1 MLTAMSS
8 FRKNRL
14 FIQYLAFAFSYYV
27 VLVLTRRFFFVP
39 GQQMAIFWPVSGIMV
54 AILLLIPFNK
64 WPGYILI
71 AGLLAFL
78 HKMQLGE
85 SLVISISH
93 VIIHTIEFTF
103 TAYLIQRF
111 FYASR
116 CIERTRWVGGMIF
129 SCTLGS
135 LLSATLGAT
144 MHSVQYAGINYFN
157 EMIFWFLSVYLGQI
171 IIAPLILSIASVWQR
186 RQELFP
192 RRPNHLVMEPLFFTI
207 ALILLGCFIVT
218 YNDSFLKIGFLI
230 FPFLLWSAF
239 RYGTMGAS
247 ITVLLFSVTAFLSLQ
262 YSQFYKEL
270 AAASLQSEVSTMQF
284 FVMIV
289 AITSLFLVAVRSERE
304 KAQFALAD
312 QEERFRLANQAV
324 NDGIWDW
331 FILSGHTFFSD
342 RWLHMLGYQRGDL
355 PENYRAWLHIL
366 HPNDKRRAFEQ
377 VKKALQTGE
386 RFDIKFRLKT
396 KKGRYRWIRC
406 RGRCVSHFQSG
417 QPHRM
422 TGTITDITSRKR
434 AEDALEKSERE
445 KQIIL
450 NHISDTIT
458 YLDKDLR
465 IVYANRVPI
474 TSSEN
479 NISNIIGQKCHKVA
493 FSQNEPCARCPAI
506 KCIETKRTVQSEMI
520 AESGESLSISASPVL
535 DSRGNLIGIVECT
548 RDLTEMRTLQQQLIQ
563 AQKMEAMGQVAG
575 GVAHDFNNILQIIMG
590 YGELLQMHTSGPD
603 TKLAKYT
610 EQIMASGK
618 RAKALVRQL
627 LTFSRKDT
635 RLDSVLVDVNEC
647 IKNFLKMLKRVLG
660 EHIAIEFRPAKELP
674 KVYADLGQ
682 LEQIIMNL
690 CVNARDAMPDGGR
703 ITIST
708 NMVVVDH
715 EWTKIQPNINP
726 GHYVCFS
733 VTDTGLGMP
742 RDVRDRIFEPFF
754 TTKEIGRGT
763 GLGLAMVYAIIQHHD
778 GFINVY
784 SEPNKGST
792 FRVYLPVMSE
802 EEPHRAPS
810 DTQIADLYA
819 SSGECI
825 LLAEDEEEVA
835 LFSKML
841 LEDAGFQVILAKD
854 GEQAVQLFKAHQ
866 DKIDLALM
874 DVIMP
879 RLSGQQAATI
889 IRRINPNLPIL
900 FCTGYTPETLDEN
913 FNGKLVEK
921 PFQKFQLLRKI
932 TELLPDKK

>member
-1 MLTAMSS
+1 MSGLKKY
-8 FRKNRL
+8 RGI
-14 FIQYLAFAFSYYV
+14 IQYLAFGISYYV
-27 VLVLTRRFFFVP
+27 VLVLTRSFFFV
-39 GQQMAIFWPVSGIMV
+39 QDHQMALLWPVTGIMV
-54 AILLLIPFNK
+54 ATLLLIPLK
-64 WPGYILI
+64 RWASYIII
-71 AGLLAFL
+71 AGFITFL
-78 HKMQLGE
+78 YKLQFDN
-85 SLVISISH
+85 SLVISVSQ

-111 FYASR
+111 FYGAR
-116 CIERTRWVGGMIF
+116 CIERTRWVGGLIF
-129 SCTLGS
+129 SCALGS

-144 MHSVQYAGINYFN
+144 VLSIQYTGINYFN
-157 EMIFWFLSVYLGQI
+157 ELIFWFLSVYLGQLLLT
-171 IIAPLILSIASVWQR
+171 PLILSIASVWQR

-192 RRPNHLVMEPLFFTI
+192 KRPNRLVVEPLVFLI
-207 ALILLGCFIVT
+207 ALLLLGGFIIN
-218 YNDSFLKIGFLI
+218 YNGSFLKIGFLI

-239 RYGTMGAS
+239 RYGTLGAS
-247 ITVLLFSVTAFLSLQ
+247 VTVLLFSLTAFLSLQ
-262 YSQFYKEL
+262 YSQFYTEL
-270 AAASLQSEVSTMQF
+270 STAAFQSEISTLQF
-284 FVMIV
+284 FVMV
-289 AITSLFLVAVRSERE
+289 VTITSLFLVAVRSERE

-331 FILSGHTFFSD
+331 FILSGKTFFSD
-342 RWLHMLGYQRGDL
+342 RWLNMLGYQRGDL
-355 PENYRAWLHIL
+355 PESYRAWLHIL
-366 HPNDKRRAFEQ
+366 HPNDKRWAFEQ
-377 VKKALQTGE
+377 VKQALKTGE

-422 TGTITDITSRKR
+422 AGTITDITSRKR

-474 TSSEN
+474 TSSET
-479 NISNIIGQKCHKVA
+479 STSRIIGQKCYQIA
-493 FSQNEPCARCPAI
+493 FGKDEPCARCPAL

-520 AESGESLSISASPVL
+520 TESGESLSVSASPVL
-535 DSRGNLIGIVECT
+535 DSKGSLVGIVECT

-590 YGELLQMHTSGPD
+590 YGELLQMQSAD
-603 TKLAKYT
+603 ADSKLSKYI
-610 EQIMASGK
+610 EQIMSSGK

-635 RLDSVLVDVNEC
+635 RLDSVPVDVNGC

-660 EHIAIEFRPAKELP
+660 EHIDIEFRPAKELP

-682 LEQIIMNL
+682 LEQVIMNL

-708 NMVVVDH
+708 NTVVVDH

-733 VTDTGLGMP
+733 VTDTGIGMP

-763 GLGLAMVYAIIQHHD
+763 GLGLAMVYAIVQHHD

-792 FRVYLPVMSE
+792 FRVYLPVMAE
-802 EEPHRAPS
+802 EEPQLVPS

-854 GEQAVQLFKAHQ
+854 GEQAVHLFKAHQ
-866 DKIDLALM
+866 DKIDMALL

-879 RLSGQQAATI
+879 KLSGQQAATI
-889 IRRINPNLPIL
+889 IQRISPELPIL

-921 PFQKFQLLRKI
+921 PFQKFQLLKKI
-932 TELLPDKK
+932 SELLPDKK